1 MILSYNDY
9 QTNKQLVEARQQLL
23 INIFNQFEDIKP
35 VINEAIAIVEAGVF
49 DMVFESEELLSEET
63 LVQRMKQ
70 KFDQAVQTAKTKG
83 KEALTDTQQKIIQ
96 LGGSIGNVIKLM
108 VQKLKEWVS
117 NTFAAA
123 KQAYQ
128 KAAQSKA
135 GEIEKKLG
143 DNKDQKLLIK
153 EVKQLK
159 QVAAA
164 FTQWLTAGF
173 VKDTVAGAAEVA
185 KEDVKEAFELALIEA
200 INEAVVTG
208 QVDFTDML
216 AEAEGGIPFVSTIA
230 HKLHHVP
237 PFNLLDKVKQAAEK
251 VSGGALNRL
260 SFYATKLAGAPGPYE
275 FVALASLIGIVA
287 EVQFKGVAKHAIL
300 HAVPGLKTIASL
312 ISNVAMALAV
322 IAIIETLMKKE
333 GEDAHH

>member
-96 LGGSIGNVIKLM
+96 LGGSIGNIIKLM

-128 KAAQSKA
+128 NAAQSKA
-135 GEIEKKLG
+135 GEIKKKLS
-143 DNKDQKLLIK
+143 NSKDQKLLVK

-159 QVAAA
+159 QVGAA

-173 VKDTVAGAAEVA
+173 VKDTTAGAAEVA

-216 AEAEGGIPFVSTIA
+216 AEGEGGIPFVSTIA

-300 HAVPGLKTIASL
+300 SAVPGLGIIASL

-333 GEDAHH
+333 GEDAQH